1 MLTLV
6 FKRAQ
11 CESKCLLWCSGVPNV
26 SEPWGPVGPGVPKL
40 RDLGHSGSKSVVEC
54 YKLLLPVAFSRTLL
68 HRVWENV
75 PCR

>member
-1 MLTLV
+1 M
-6 FKRAQ
+6 
-11 CESKCLLWCSGVPNV
+11 PNV
-26 SEPWGPVGPGVPKL
+26 SELWGPVGPGVPKL
-40 RDLGHSGSKSVVEC
+40 RELGHSGSKSVVEC